1 MRLAAKMEWDKNK
14 EDELRSLLDR
24 FSTLIKVHI
33 IKFNPL
39 RFGLDPDDIS
49 QEIRIKIWRL
59 LRNEKNI
66 KNYASYIK
74 KIVNSSVID
83 LLRKYKRDEAVV
95 LSEKQKR
102 VSEVKGTYPAT
113 IPLDEV
119 LRDRVAEAVDSLIE
133 SRRNVV
139 RLHLLDMT
147 IEEISAFYGW
157 SMNKTRNL
165 LYRGLTD
172 LKRAL
177 KNKDIDYEDN
187 PG

>member
-1 MRLAAKMEWDKNK
+1 MEWDKNK
-14 EDELRSLLDR
+14 EDELRLLLDR
-24 FSTLIKVHI
+24 FYSLIKIHI
-33 IKFNPL
+33 IKFNPQ

-59 LRNEKNI
+59 LHSEKNI
-66 KNYASYIK
+66 KNYSSYIK

-83 LLRKYKRDEAVV
+83 LLRKCKRDEGVV
-95 LSEKQKR
+95 FSEKQKR
-102 VSEVKGTYPAT
+102 ISEVKGIYPAT

-119 LRDRVAEAVDSLIE
+119 LRERVAEAVNSLIE

-139 RLHLLDMT
+139 RLHLLEMT

-165 LYRGLTD
+165 LYRGLAD

-177 KNKDIDYEDN
+177 KSKEIDYEDN
-187 PG
+187 P